1 VGGTFLYF
9 RALEQG
15 LSRLPAADK
24 AVRERLEQHALEIG
38 WQGMHERLAEL
49 DPTAAARIH
58 PNDPQRIQRAL
69 EVYEITGLPMSDFLK
84 KDQLEREK
92 PSNFPYHVV
101 KIIITPPDRAELY
114 HRIDQRFNRMLDEG
128 FINEVETLYGR
139 GDLKLSMPSMR
150 AVGYRQVWQY
160 LDGSWD
166 YETMRDKAMTASRRY
181 AKRQLTWLRSETGA
195 TWYDPLRK
203 NIHKEVLKKL
213 NASVMLVI

>member
-1 VGGTFLYF
+1 
-9 RALEQG
+9 
-15 LSRLPAADK
+15 
-24 AVRERLEQHALEIG
+24 
-38 WQGMHERLAEL
+38 
-49 DPTAAARIH
+49 
-58 PNDPQRIQRAL
+58 
-69 EVYEITGLPMSDFLK
+69 
-84 KDQLEREK
+84 
-92 PSNFPYHVV
+92 
-101 KIIITPPDRAELY
+101 
-114 HRIDQRFNRMLDEG
+114 MLDEG